1 MARNNRRNTQ
11 TPTSTDTT
19 NMTDEQLQPVS
30 DIETE
35 TELTTEA
42 TETASIVEVET
53 PAVEAAEVVAETPA
67 SVEPVVVELA
77 TESVVETSIVE
88 TPASTVEV
96 SEPAIVEPIAEAPVV
111 VASAPVVTTPD
122 DSVPLYLRAQRD
134 RLTEYAKY
142 MNLETLVSNEVILQQ
157 QNLFRLVIQSLLR
170 LRGMEFVNALDEL
183 LVFIKANRTKA
194 FHEKYA
200 FREYPNLK
208 ISKEERTVLV
218 DVVHLLINICDPDTR
233 RLVMNQIDLSVALNG
248 IRDFDEVRA
257 LFHEYIT
264 R

>member
-1 MARNNRRNTQ
+1 MARKNRTNNQ
-11 TPTSTDTT
+11 TPTSTDNT

-30 DIETE
+30 DVETE
-35 TELTTEA
+35 TELTTETVES
-42 TETASIVEVET
+42 TEPVETET
-53 PAVEAAEVVAETPA
+53 PAELVVAETVEIPVATA
-67 SVEPVVVELA
+67 SEPI
-77 TESVVETSIVE
+77 ETSIVE
-88 TPASTVEV
+88 TPAPVV
-96 SEPAIVEPIAEAPVV
+96 VEPVVETPVATEPVVVVESVVAAPAPVV
-111 VASAPVVTTPD
+111 ATPD
-122 DSVPLYLRAQRD
+122 ESIPAYLRAQRD

-142 MNLETLVSNEVILQQ
+142 MNLETLVSTEIVLQQ

-170 LRGMEFVNALDEL
+170 LRGMEFVTALDEL
-183 LVFIKANRTKA
+183 LVFIKANRSKA

-233 RLVMNQIDLSVALNG
+233 RLVLSQIDLSVALNG